1 MLFKI
6 ASFPAFGGS
15 TLLPSTLLRDSE
27 RSRVVTTLSL
37 SKGGIF
43 IVIFFILLLF
53 ILTFSSQ
60 AQIVSSEIYETEED
74 LQEGLELGL
83 LTFDQYLE
91 LLDLIQSKITPTTEE
106 ADKLFFVPDVS
117 PGDISQIQS
126 REKEDILLN
135 QRTDPFLSESQKK
148 RLGLS
153 GRLVWRFYEESQEED
168 KTNDYF
174 NLEIASKNN
183 TTDFTSPNLIWRMEA
198 DKETNQDF
206 RIRKRFLGI
215 SFPKYSSQV
224 IVGNFD
230 KRIGLGLNIGYHPHF
245 EYSSSSDLRP
255 KDSFLYPTLGRYNGI
270 YGESK
275 FDFFSIL
282 VLYSQNKRE
291 QIEDK
296 ITAFD
301 LNFLN
306 RGIELGL
313 CVSKGSLRNIL
324 NKNSFQ
330 DNCQSLHFDCKL
342 KSIKLCG
349 EYALLSN
356 KKSAQAFN
364 FFSAQR
370 PYRVDF
376 SWWNYDDG
384 FVHPF
389 GGGLS
394 NPDYET
400 IHLERIDYDYRCR
413 QAGEKGI
420 FLKSQYQL
428 FNRLNLNFSYTQWR
442 ETRNLPE
449 KMRLKL
455 GCGYALSKSF
465 SFLIYQLWT
474 DYELETKEI
483 DRKVSS
489 VNLFYCPRKNFD
501 LRFIANYKTQ
511 DQKNYGDFQ
520 LKIRTQMIPHFDYT
534 LWLKYNDPNFSKF
547 SDEYF
552 SFHIQEKIGFFKN
565 YFVSAEYISKL
576 YQDEN
581 KVGTKAVRIRMET
594 LW

>member
-6 ASFPAFGGS
+6 ASFIITF
-15 TLLPSTLLRDSE
+15 TFLT
-27 RSRVVTTLSL
+27 
-37 SKGGIF
+37 
-43 IVIFFILLLF
+43 F

-74 LQEGLELGL
+74 LEEGLELGL

-91 LLDLIQSKITPTTEE
+91 LLDLIESKIMPATEE

-117 PGDISQIQS
+117 PGDISQIQNK
-126 REKEDILLN
+126 EKEDLLLKE
-135 QRTDPFLSESQKK
+135 RTDPFLSESQKRK
-148 RLGLS
+148 SALS
-153 GRLVWRFYEESQEED
+153 GKLVLRFHEEFQEKDETD
-168 KTNDYF
+168 NYL
-174 NLEIASKNN
+174 NLEIENKNK
-183 TTDFTSPNLIWRMEA
+183 LIWRMEA
-198 DKETNQDF
+198 DKEANQDF

-215 SFPKYSSQV
+215 SFPKHSAQV

-230 KRIGLGLNIGYHPHF
+230 KRIGLGLNVGYHPHF
-245 EYSSSSDLRP
+245 EYSSSTDLKP
-255 KDSFLYPTLGRYNGI
+255 PDSFLYPTLGRYNGI
-270 YGESK
+270 YGESQ
-275 FDFFSIL
+275 FNFFSVL
-282 VLYSQNKRE
+282 VFYSRNKRE
-291 QIEDK
+291 QIEDQ

-306 RGIELGL
+306 KGIKLGL
-313 CVSKGSLRNIL
+313 CVSEGKLKNIL

-342 KSIKLCG
+342 KSIKLSG

-376 SWWNYDDG
+376 SWWSYDDG

-389 GGGLS
+389 GGGVS

-400 IHLERIDYDYRCR
+400 IYLEKIDYDYRSR

-420 FLKSQYQL
+420 FFKSQYQL
-428 FNRLNLNFSYTQWR
+428 FHRLNLNFSYTQWR
-442 ETRNLPE
+442 EMKDLPE
-449 KMRLKL
+449 KMKFKL
-455 GCGYALSKSF
+455 GCGYAFSKSF

-474 DYELETKEI
+474 DYDLETKGI

-489 VNLFYCPRKNFD
+489 LNLFFSHQQRFD
-501 LRFIANYKTQ
+501 LRFITNYKAEG
-511 DQKNYGDFQ
+511 KRNYGDFQ
-520 LKIRTQMIPHFDYT
+520 LKIRTQMISHFDFT
-534 LWLKYNDPNFSKF
+534 VWLKYNDSNFSK
-547 SDEYF
+547 SSNGYL
-552 SFHIQEKIGFFKN
+552 SFHVQERIKFFKN
-565 YFVSAEYISKL
+565 YFVSAEYITKF
-576 YQDEN
+576 YQDED
-581 KVGTKAVRIRMET
+581 KVDTKAVRIRMEA

>member
-1 MLFKI
+1 MFLKI
-6 ASFPAFGGS
+6 TYSVIPF
-15 TLLPSTLLRDSE
+15 
-27 RSRVVTTLSL
+27 
-37 SKGGIF
+37 IF
-43 IVIFFILLLF
+43 LTF

-106 ADKLFFVPDVS
+106 ADRLFFVPDVS
-117 PGDISQIQS
+117 PGDISQIQNK
-126 REKEDILLN
+126 EKEDVLLN
-135 QRTDPFLSESQKK
+135 QRTDPFLSESQK
-148 RLGLS
+148 RRPGLS
-153 GRLVWRFYEESQEED
+153 GRLVWKFHEEFQEKDETD
-168 KTNDYF
+168 NYLNF
-174 NLEIASKNN
+174 EIANKNK
-183 TTDFTSPNLIWRMEA
+183 LIWRMEA

-245 EYSSSSDLRP
+245 EYSSSSDSKP

-270 YGESK
+270 YGESQ

-282 VLYSQNKRE
+282 VLYSRNKRE
-291 QIEDK
+291 QIEDQ

-306 RGIELGL
+306 RGIKVGL
-313 CVSKGSLRNIL
+313 CISEARL
-324 NKNSFQ
+324 KNTENNGSFQ
-330 DNCQSLHFDCKL
+330 DNCKSLHFDGKL
-342 KSIKLCG
+342 KSIKLSG

-376 SWWNYDDG
+376 SWWSYDDD

-400 IHLERIDYDYRCR
+400 IYLETIDYDYRSR

-420 FLKSQYQL
+420 FFKSQYQL
-428 FNRLNLNFSYTQWR
+428 FHRLNLNFSYTQWR
-442 ETRNLPE
+442 EMKDLPE
-449 KMRLKL
+449 KMRFKL

-474 DYELETKEI
+474 DYELETNEI
-483 DRKVSS
+483 DQKVSS
-489 VNLFYCPRKNFD
+489 VNLFYCPKKNFD
-501 LRFIANYKTQ
+501 LRFITNYKTQ

-520 LKIRTQMIPHFDYT
+520 LKIRTQMLSHFDFT
-534 LWLKYNDPNFSKF
+534 LWLKYNDSDFSK
-547 SDEYF
+547 SSNGYF
-552 SFHIQEKIGFFKN
+552 SFHFQEKIRFFKN
-565 YFVSAEYISKL
+565 YFVSAEYITKF

-581 KVGTKAVRIRMET
+581 KVDTKAVRIRMEA

>member
-6 ASFPAFGGS
+6 ASFI
-15 TLLPSTLLRDSE
+15 LPF
-27 RSRVVTTLSL
+27 
-37 SKGGIF
+37 IF
-43 IVIFFILLLF
+43 LIF
-53 ILTFSSQ
+53 ILTFSSH
-60 AQIVSSEIYETEED
+60 AQLISSEIYETEED

-117 PGDISQIQS
+117 PGDISQIQNK
-126 REKEDILLN
+126 EKKDILLN
-135 QRTDPFLSESQKK
+135 QRTDPFLSENQK
-148 RLGLS
+148 RRTGLS
-153 GRLVWRFYEESQEED
+153 GRLVWRFHEEFQEKDEAD
-168 KTNDYF
+168 NYL
-174 NLEIASKNN
+174 NLEIANKN
-183 TTDFTSPNLIWRMEA
+183 NLIWRMDGEE
-198 DKETNQDF
+198 KSNQDF

-215 SFPKYSSQV
+215 SFPEYSSQV

-230 KRIGLGLNIGYHPHF
+230 KKIGLGLNVGYHPHF
-245 EYSSSSDLRP
+245 EYSSSSDLKP

-270 YGESK
+270 YAESQ

-282 VLYSQNKRE
+282 VLYSKNKRE
-291 QIEDK
+291 QIEDQ
-296 ITAFD
+296 IAAFD
-301 LNFLN
+301 LNFIN
-306 RGIELGL
+306 RGIRLGL
-313 CVSKGSLRNIL
+313 CVSEGKLKNIL

-342 KSIKLCG
+342 KSIKLSG
-349 EYALLSN
+349 EYALLPN

-376 SWWNYDDG
+376 SWWSYDDG

-400 IHLERIDYDYRCR
+400 IYLEKIDYDYRSR
-413 QAGEKGI
+413 QAGERGI
-420 FLKSQYQL
+420 FFKSQYQV
-428 FNRLNLNFSYTQWR
+428 FDKLNLNFSYIQWR
-442 ETRNLPE
+442 ETKGLPE
-449 KMRLKL
+449 KMKFKL
-455 GCGYALSKSF
+455 GSGYAFSKSF

-483 DRKVSS
+483 DQKVSS
-489 VNLFYCPRKNFD
+489 VNLFFSPGKNFD

-511 DQKNYGDFQ
+511 DKKNYGNFQ
-520 LKIRTQMIPHFDYT
+520 LRAQTQMISHFDFT
-534 LWLKYNDPNFSKF
+534 LWLKYNDSNFSK
-547 SDEYF
+547 SKDGYF
-552 SFHIQEKIGFFKN
+552 SFHVQEEVRFFKN
-565 YFVSAEYISKL
+565 YFVSAEYITKF

-581 KVGTKAVRIRMET
+581 KVDTKAVRIKMEAV
-594 LW
+594 W

>member
-1 MLFKI
+1 MFFKI
-6 ASFPAFGGS
+6 TYSVIPF
-15 TLLPSTLLRDSE
+15 
-27 RSRVVTTLSL
+27 
-37 SKGGIF
+37 IF
-43 IVIFFILLLF
+43 LTF

-91 LLDLIQSKITPTTEE
+91 LLDLIQSKIMPTAEE

-117 PGDISQIQS
+117 PGDISQIQNK
-126 REKEDILLN
+126 EKEDILLN

-148 RLGLS
+148 RPGLS
-153 GRLVWRFYEESQEED
+153 GRLVWRFHEEFQEKDETD
-168 KTNDYF
+168 NYL
-174 NLEIASKNN
+174 NLEIANKNN
-183 TTDFTSPNLIWRMEA
+183 PTDFTSFNFLWRMEA

-206 RIRKRFLGI
+206 RIRKRSLKF
-215 SFPKYSSQV
+215 FHPQYSTQV
-224 IVGNFD
+224 IIGNFD
-230 KRIGLGLNIGYHPHF
+230 KKIGLGLNVGYHPHF
-245 EYSSSSDLRP
+245 EYSSSSDSKP
-255 KDSFLYPTLGRYNGI
+255 EDSFLYPTLGRYNGI
-270 YGESK
+270 YAESQ
-275 FDFFSIL
+275 FDFFSVL
-282 VLYSQNKRE
+282 VFYSRNKRE
-291 QIEDK
+291 KIEDQ

-301 LNFLN
+301 LNFFN
-306 RGIELGL
+306 KEIKLGL
-313 CVSKGSLRNIL
+313 CVSEGKLENVL
-324 NKNSFQ
+324 NKNTFQ

-342 KSIKLCG
+342 KSIKLSG

-356 KKSAQAFN
+356 KKSGRAFD

-376 SWWNYDDG
+376 SWWSYDDG

-400 IHLERIDYDYRCR
+400 IYLEKIDYDYRCR
-413 QAGEKGI
+413 QAGERGI
-420 FLKSQYQL
+420 FFKSRYQL

-442 ETRNLPE
+442 EMKDLPE
-449 KMRLKL
+449 KMKLKL
-455 GCGYALSKSF
+455 GCGYVLSKSF

-483 DRKVSS
+483 DQKVSS

-511 DQKNYGDFQ
+511 DQKNHGDFQ
-520 LKIRTQMIPHFDYT
+520 LKIRTQMIPHFDFT
-534 LWLKYNDPNFSKF
+534 VWLKYNDPDFSE
-547 SDEYF
+547 SSNGYF
-552 SFHIQEKIGFFKN
+552 SFHVQEKIRLFKN
-565 YFVSAEYISKL
+565 YFVSAEYITKF

-581 KVGTKAVRIRMET
+581 KVDTKAVRIRIEA

>member
-1 MLFKI
+1 MLKRI
-6 ASFPAFGGS
+6 ISF
-15 TLLPSTLLRDSE
+15 
-27 RSRVVTTLSL
+27 
-37 SKGGIF
+37 
-43 IVIFFILLLF
+43 LF
-53 ILTFSSQ
+53 LGLFLCSCCE
-60 AQIVSSEIYETEED
+60 AQLISSEIYETEED

-91 LLDLIQSKITPTTEE
+91 LLDLIQSKIMPTTEE

-117 PGDISQIQS
+117 PGDISQIQNK
-126 REKEDILLN
+126 EKEDILLN
-135 QRTDPFLSESQKK
+135 QRTDPFLSESQKRK
-148 RLGLS
+148 PGLS
-153 GRLVWRFYEESQEED
+153 GKLVWRFHEEFQEKDETD
-168 KTNDYF
+168 NYL
-174 NLEIASKNN
+174 NLEIANKNK
-183 TTDFTSPNLIWRMEA
+183 LIWRIEA
-198 DKETNQDF
+198 DKETSQDF
-206 RIRKRFLGI
+206 RVRKRSLKLFY
-215 SFPKYSSQV
+215 PKYSTQV

-245 EYSSSSDLRP
+245 EYSSSSDLKS

-270 YGESK
+270 YAESQ

-282 VLYSQNKRE
+282 VLYSKNKRE
-291 QIEDK
+291 QIEDQ

-306 RGIELGL
+306 KGIKLGL
-313 CVSKGSLRNIL
+313 CVSEGKLENIL

-342 KSIKLCG
+342 KSIKLSG

-356 KKSAQAFN
+356 KKRGQAFN

-376 SWWNYDDG
+376 SWWSYDDG

-400 IHLERIDYDYRCR
+400 IYLEKIDYDYRSR
-413 QAGEKGI
+413 QAGERGI
-420 FLKSQYQL
+420 FFKSRYQL
-428 FNRLNLNFSYTQWR
+428 FDRLNLNFSYTQWR
-442 ETRNLPE
+442 ETKDLPE

-455 GCGYALSKSF
+455 GCGYAFSKSF
-465 SFLIYQLWT
+465 SCLIYQLWT
-474 DYELETKEI
+474 DYDLETNGI
-483 DRKVSS
+483 DQKVSS

-520 LKIRTQMIPHFDYT
+520 LKIRTQMISHFDFT
-534 LWLKYNDPNFSKF
+534 VWLKYNDSDFSE
-547 SDEYF
+547 SSNEHF
-552 SFHIQEKIGFFKN
+552 SFHVQEKIRFFKN
-565 YFVSAEYISKL
+565 YFVSAEYITKF

-581 KVGTKAVRIRMET
+581 KVDTKAVRIRMEA

>member
-1 MLFKI
+1 MFFKI
-6 ASFPAFGGS
+6 TYSVIPF
-15 TLLPSTLLRDSE
+15 
-27 RSRVVTTLSL
+27 
-37 SKGGIF
+37 IF
-43 IVIFFILLLF
+43 LTF

-91 LLDLIQSKITPTTEE
+91 LLDLIQSKIMPTTEE

-117 PGDISQIQS
+117 PGDISQIQNK
-126 REKEDILLN
+126 EKEDILLN
-135 QRTDPFLSESQKK
+135 QRTDPFLSESQK
-148 RLGLS
+148 RRPGLS
-153 GRLVWRFYEESQEED
+153 GRLVWKFHEEFQEKDETD
-168 KTNDYF
+168 NYL
-174 NLEIASKNN
+174 NLEIANKNK
-183 TTDFTSPNLIWRMEA
+183 LIWRMEA
-198 DKETNQDF
+198 DKEINQDF
-206 RIRKRFLGI
+206 RIRKRFLRV
-215 SFPKYSSQV
+215 SFPEYSSQV
-224 IVGNFD
+224 IIGNFD
-230 KRIGLGLNIGYHPHF
+230 KKIGLGLIVGYHPHF
-245 EYSSSSDLRP
+245 EYSSSSDLKP
-255 KDSFLYPTLGRYNGI
+255 QDSFLYPTLGRYNGI

-282 VLYSQNKRE
+282 VFYSKNKRE
-291 QIEDK
+291 KIEDQ

-301 LNFLN
+301 LNFFN
-306 RGIELGL
+306 KEIKLGL
-313 CVSKGSLRNIL
+313 CVSEGKLKNIL

-342 KSIKLCG
+342 KSIKLSG

-356 KKSAQAFN
+356 KKRGRAFN
-364 FFSAQR
+364 FSSAQR

-400 IHLERIDYDYRCR
+400 IYLEKIDYDYRSR
-413 QAGEKGI
+413 QAGERGI
-420 FLKSQYQL
+420 FFKSRYQ
-428 FNRLNLNFSYTQWR
+428 FFHRLNLNFSYTQWR
-442 ETRNLPE
+442 EMKDLPQ
-449 KMRLKL
+449 KMKFKL
-455 GCGYALSKSF
+455 GFGYAFSKSF

-474 DYELETKEI
+474 DYELETKGI
-483 DRKVSS
+483 DQKVSS

-511 DQKNYGDFQ
+511 DKKNYGDFQ
-520 LKIRTQMIPHFDYT
+520 LKVRTEMISPFDFT
-534 LWLKYNDPNFSKF
+534 LWLKYNDPNFSKS

-552 SFHIQEKIGFFKN
+552 SFHVQEKIRFFKN
-565 YFVSAEYISKL
+565 YFVSAEYISKF

-581 KVGTKAVRIRMET
+581 KVDTKAVRIRMET
-594 LW
+594 VW

>member
-1 MLFKI
+1 MFFKI
-6 ASFPAFGGS
+6 TYSVIPF
-15 TLLPSTLLRDSE
+15 
-27 RSRVVTTLSL
+27 
-37 SKGGIF
+37 IF
-43 IVIFFILLLF
+43 LTF

-117 PGDISQIQS
+117 PGDISQIQGKD
-126 REKEDILLN
+126 KEDILLN
-135 QRTDPFLSESQKK
+135 QRTDPFLSESQK
-148 RLGLS
+148 RRPGLS
-153 GRLVWRFYEESQEED
+153 GRLVWKFHEEFQEKDETD
-168 KTNDYF
+168 NYL
-174 NLEIASKNN
+174 NLEIADKNK
-183 TTDFTSPNLIWRMEA
+183 LIWRMEA

-215 SFPKYSSQV
+215 FLPKYSSQM

-245 EYSSSSDLRP
+245 EYSSSSDLNP
-255 KDSFLYPTLGRYNGI
+255 KDSFLYPRLGRYNGI
-270 YGESK
+270 YAESQ
-275 FDFFSIL
+275 FDFFSVL
-282 VLYSQNKRE
+282 VFYSRNKRE
-291 QIEDK
+291 KIEDQ

-306 RGIELGL
+306 REIRLGL
-313 CVSKGSLRNIL
+313 CVSEGKLKNIL

-342 KSIKLCG
+342 KSIKLSG

-356 KKSAQAFN
+356 KKSGQAFN

-376 SWWNYDDG
+376 SWWNYDDD

-400 IHLERIDYDYRCR
+400 IHLEKIDYDYRSR
-413 QAGEKGI
+413 QAGERGI
-420 FLKSQYQL
+420 FFKSQYQL
-428 FNRLNLNFSYTQWR
+428 FDRLNLNFSYTQWR
-442 ETRNLPE
+442 ETKDLPE
-449 KMRLKL
+449 KMKLKL
-455 GCGYALSKSF
+455 GFGYALSKSF
-465 SFLIYQLWT
+465 SCLIYQLWT
-474 DYELETKEI
+474 DYDLDTKEI

-489 VNLFYCPRKNFD
+489 LNLFFSPNRKFD
-501 LRFIANYKTQ
+501 LRFITNYKIE
-511 DQKNYGDFQ
+511 DKRNYGDFQ
-520 LKIRTQMIPHFDYT
+520 VKLRTQMILPFDFT
-534 LWLKYNDPNFSKF
+534 LWLKYNDSDFSK
-547 SDEYF
+547 SSNEYF
-552 SFHIQEKIGFFKN
+552 SFHVQEKIRFFKN
-565 YFVSAEYISKL
+565 YFVWAEYMTKF
-576 YQDEN
+576 YQDED
-581 KVGTKAVRIRMET
+581 KVDTKAVRIRIET
-594 LW
+594 VW